1 MRFGHG
7 SKPLP
12 TASTQP
18 PNLQYLLNN
27 LNARMMN
34 ANRTSGEFFFR
45 KCVQK
50 KAWKGMQEKTAESQG

>member
-1 MRFGHG
+1 
-7 SKPLP
+7 
-12 TASTQP
+12 
-18 PNLQYLLNN
+18 
-27 LNARMMN
+27 MMN